1 MTQDARR
8 RPNPVLAG
16 LKGRCPN
23 CGAASM
29 FSGFL
34 RIADRCPA
42 CGFDLRSADAGDGPA
57 VFIILVAGFICAFG
71 ALFSEMAF
79 NAPPWLLLLI
89 WLPVSAVLCL
99 ALLRPFKG
107 VLVALQFHHKA
118 GELRNDD
125 F

>member
-1 MTQDARR
+1 
-8 RPNPVLAG
+8 
-16 LKGRCPN
+16 
-23 CGAASM
+23 M
-29 FSGFL
+29 FAGFL

-42 CGFDLRSADAGDGPA
+42 CGFDLKTADAGDGPA
-57 VFIILVAGFICAFG
+57 VFIILIVGFIGAFG

-79 NAPPWLLLLI
+79 DAPPWLLLVI
-89 WLPVSAVLCL
+89 WMPVVAGLCL
-99 ALLRPFKG
+99 GLLRPFKG

>member
-1 MTQDARR
+1 MTKARQ
-8 RPNPVLAG
+8 RPHPVLAG
-16 LKGRCPN
+16 LQGRCPN
-23 CGAASM
+23 CGEASM
-29 FSGFL
+29 FAGFL

-42 CGFDLRSADAGDGPA
+42 CGFDLKAADSGDGPA
-57 VFIILVAGFICAFG
+57 VFIILIVGFVAVFG
-71 ALFSEMAF
+71 ALFSEMSF
-79 NAPPWLLLLI
+79 DLSPWIILVI
-89 WLPVSAVLCL
+89 WLPIAAVLCL